1 MSGNV
6 YDELREL
13 LAEIL
18 YTDPEDIVDN
28 TSFLDLGMDSVLG
41 VEFMSAV
48 SAKYGLQER
57 VGALYLHPN
66 LKALAAY
73 VQERIDALSSNSLP

>member
-18 YTDPEDIVDN
+18 YTDPDDIVDS
-28 TSFLDLGMDSVLG
+28 TPFLDLGMDSVLG

-57 VGALYLHPN
+57 ARALYLHPN

-73 VQERIDALSSNSLP
+73 IQEQVDALSRNP